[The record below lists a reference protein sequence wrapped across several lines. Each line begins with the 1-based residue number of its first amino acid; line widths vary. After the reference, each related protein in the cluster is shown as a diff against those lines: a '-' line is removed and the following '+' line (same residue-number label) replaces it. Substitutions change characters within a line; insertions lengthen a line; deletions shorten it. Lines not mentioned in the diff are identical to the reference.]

1 MAGLTRPA
9 LLATGGLLLLS
20 LLALVPGAAGAA
32 AADPAAGASPR
43 PPTCTERFPAEGPAG
58 VDLRL
63 GCIVSEVIGLWRP
76 SQTSP
81 PPPLSAYAV
90 AVGILAMALIALG
103 LVAAR
108 LLARRA
114 GQRLAPVTPE
124 AWWVCPSC
132 HSINGVGTA
141 RCYNCALPAPDDIS
155 TALLPTSDQPV
166 TPQSF
171 GRGKHG

>member
-1 MAGLTRPA
+1 MAGLTRA
-9 LLATGGLLLLS
+9 VLLATGGLLLV
-20 LLALVPGAAGAA
+20 LLVGPTIAA
-32 AADPAAGASPR
+32 AADPGASTA
-43 PPTCTERFPAEGPAG
+43 PPTCAERYPAEGPAG

-63 GCIVSEVIGLWRP
+63 GCIVSEVVGLWRP

-90 AVGILAMALIALG
+90 AAGVLVMACIGLGLIA
-103 LVAAR
+103 VR
-108 LLARRA
+108 LMARRA
-114 GQRLAPVTPE
+114 GRRLAPTTPD

-132 HSINGVGTA
+132 HSINGLGTA
-141 RCYNCALPAPDDIS
+141 RCYNCATPAPDDIGA
-155 TALLPTSDQPV
+155 ALMPTSAQPA